1 MKNLFT
7 LALCACLTISCL
19 HSSAQSAANESK
31 PKLFSAIAN
40 SFTVDVNQMAELL
53 NKEAGT
59 TVNLAL
65 GTAMQ
70 FQGTIVSTS
79 NEYDGGLSSIVI
91 RSTNY
96 PGARLTF
103 TRSISNGLTV
113 YSGRILSMQHADIF
127 ELKSQNGQYLFTKKN
142 LEDLVNE

>member
-79 NEYDGGLSSIVI
+79 HE
-91 RSTNY
+91 
-96 PGARLTF
+96 
-103 TRSISNGLTV
+103 
-113 YSGRILSMQHADIF
+113 SGWER
-127 ELKSQNGQYLFTKKN
+127 
-142 LEDLVNE
+142 